1 MKMEFIIDDEKCKKE
16 GFEKADCYI
25 VIRKHFDK
33 WNKNGTIK
41 EIQEGIFVGE
51 EDDINAFGSTFS
63 LTDTNWFLKVIKEWY
78 WYNEDEKEDCLKS
91 YYRTVMKSNKV

>member
-1 MKMEFIIDDEKCKKE
+1 MKMEFIMDDEKCKKE
-16 GFEKADCYI
+16 GFEKGDCYA

-41 EIQEGIFVGE
+41 EIQEGVFVGE

-91 YYRTVMKSNKV
+91 YYRTAMKSNKV